1 VIEYRK
7 GDIFQSGAFGL
18 ANPVNCVGVMGAGL
32 ALEFKRRFPANFVAY
47 KRRCNRHAMCMG
59 VVFPALTGLVGMPRW
74 IFNVPT
80 KHHWKDASSLVG
92 VESGIVALAR
102 LVSDMSIPS
111 VAIPALGCGL
121 GGLVWSDVRP
131 LIDREF
137 AASEAR
143 VIVYEP

>member
-7 GDIFQSGAFGL
+7 GDIFQSGAFAL
-18 ANPVNCVGVMGAGL
+18 VNPVNCVGVMGAGL
-32 ALEFKRRFPANFVAY
+32 ALEFKKRFPANFVAY
-47 KRRCNRHAMCMG
+47 KGHCDRRAMRMG
-59 VVFPALTGLVGMPRW
+59 VIFPALTGLDMPRW

-80 KHHWKDASSLVG
+80 KHHWKDASSLAG